1 MMSNG
6 PWSSYWGSRFPAQ
19 RVIPLF
25 VVASLL
31 LALVPLALAWLGV
44 AGPGEWLAR
53 GADAEAVS
61 QARAVVHLLLNAGA
75 ALLALV
81 TVLFAGGRGAMS
93 RDPEAYAVSAL
104 MFFVFL
110 LECLHAHSGWA
121 HGDLALAE
129 VESWTLP
136 RLVLALGLLLGLYV
150 IGPNRVRWVR
160 SMVTVNVVGI
170 AGLLAWWA
178 GSQGAAFPRLLF
190 PEQVITRPFDLA
202 VLVLILFAGGLA
214 WWRFW
219 RGLSTLLGLGITL
232 ATVPQV
238 IAQLLV
244 ITSTDEQVGTT
255 IALAHYET
263 VVGYGIMLGGL
274 LLDYLASIRQG
285 ETAQIHLTQ
294 QTLRLEQTGEAL
306 ARQTE
311 EREKAERTLRMLKNA
326 VETMNL
332 GVSITDT
339 QGALLYVNPAE
350 ARMHGYAVEEVIGKH
365 GRLFATAAEPELLP
379 PTTSGEQ
386 VFVRERLNRTR
397 EGKLFPVRLVSSWVT
412 GATGELE
419 GLVTL
424 CEDISDRRRSEEA
437 LDRRER
443 VLEAVGLAA
452 ERFLSEAA
460 WEQSVAEVLER
471 LGLATGVDLVSMVSL
486 EVESLREVPT
496 FNYRWTA
503 PGYTRR
509 HLDVTH
515 WRSLV
520 QRAVF
525 ARWPVRLAG
534 QRVVSGQVSELPPNE
549 RTVLEAR
556 SIRSFVAVAITV
568 GGPVRGLLTFEST
581 DESREWATAE
591 LEALRTA
598 ARALGAA
605 FQRQETEKALASS
618 EVKYRALLE
627 SANDMIQ
634 SVTPDGR
641 FEFVNRA
648 WCEMMGYRRD
658 EVERLEIWDVVHP
671 RFHPHCED
679 LLRKT
684 LSGQDIYRLE
694 VVFVTK
700 SGKEVAVEGSVTSR
714 IESGSRVATLG
725 IFRDVSERL
734 RIDRIKSEFIS
745 TVSHELRTPLTSIIA
760 ALGLLDSGRLSDQ
773 ADRVRELVAVA
784 HRNSLRLLQLINDL
798 LDLQKLTA
806 GKMNFDLRPFG
817 VGAVMTEALKGM
829 QAFADSRHV
838 RLVMGEVDPGLRVVA
853 DEARLIQV
861 FNNLLSNAVKFSPSG
876 GEVQIGAVRHGARAV
891 LAVRDYGPGIPSEFQ
906 QRLFDQFTQFD
917 SSTTRAAG
925 GSGLGLSIV
934 KRLVEAMGGTV
945 ACESEPGAGA
955 IFFVDLPRA
964 PGEGETTV
972 GTGSRSLRAGRGF
985 AEGGPAA
992 EGRSARE
999 ASDRLLPE

>member
-1 MMSNG
+1 MIASG
-6 PWSSYWGSRFPAQ
+6 KWQSYWGSRFPAQ

-25 VVASLL
+25 VSGCLLASLL
-31 LALVPLALAWLGV
+31 PLLLYWLGV
-44 AGPGEWLAR
+44 SGPSEWLAGTER
-53 GADAEAVS
+53 GEALLHA
-61 QARAVVHLLLNAGA
+61 QDELHRMLVVGA
-75 ALLALV
+75 AMLALV
-81 TVLFAGGRGAMS
+81 TVVFAGGRGYMS
-93 RDPEAYAVSAL
+93 REPEAYAVSAL
-104 MFFVFL
+104 MFFVFIFEL
-110 LECLHAHSGWA
+110 LHAFSGSTPGNGLVSELTA
-121 HGDLALAE
+121 
-129 VESWTLP
+129 WTLP
-136 RLVLALGLLLGLYV
+136 RLVFVVGLILSLSV
-150 IGPNRVRWVR
+150 IGANHDRTLPA
-160 SMVTVNVVGI
+160 MVVVNLVGL
-170 AGLLAWWA
+170 AGLVVWWLAWA
-178 GSQGAAFPRLLF
+178 GRALPRIYF
-190 PEQVITRPFDLA
+190 PEQVITRPVDFA
-202 VLVLILFAGGLA
+202 VLVLLLVGGGLA
-214 WWRFW
+214 WRRFV
-219 RGLSTLLGLGITL
+219 RGHSTLIGLGLIL
-232 ATVPQV
+232 ATVPNV
-238 IAQLLV
+238 FAQLLL
-244 ITSTDEQVGTT
+244 ITSTE
-255 IALAHYET
+255 ET
-263 VVGYGIMLGGL
+263 VGGGVAQAHFQTLVADGTLLGGV
-274 LLDYLASIRQG
+274 LLDYLASLRQG

-311 EREKAERTLRMLKNA
+311 EREKAERTLRLLKNA

-339 QGALLYVNPAE
+339 QGTLLYVNPAE
-350 ARMHGYAVEEVIGKH
+350 ARMHGYSVDDVIGRH
-365 GRLFATAAEPELLP
+365 GRLFSTAAEPELLSP
-379 PTTSGEQ
+379 QDGGEAL
-386 VFVRERLNRTR
+386 FIRERLNRTR

-412 GATGELE
+412 DAGGKHE

-424 CEDISDRRRSEEA
+424 CEDISERRRSEEA

-443 VLEAVGLAA
+443 VLEAVGMAA

-471 LGLATGVDLVSMVSL
+471 LGLATGVELVSMASL
-486 EVESLREVPT
+486 EVEALRDVPS

-503 PGYTRR
+503 PGYARR
-509 HLDVTH
+509 HLDVTG
-515 WRSLV
+515 WRALV

-534 QRVVSGQVSELPPNE
+534 QRVVSGRVSDLPPNE

-568 GGPVRGLLTFEST
+568 GGPVRGLLSFEST
-581 DESREWATAE
+581 DESRVWAAAE
-591 LEALRTA
+591 IEALRTA

-605 FQRQETEKALASS
+605 LQRQETEKALASS

-648 WCEMMGYRRD
+648 WCEMMGYRRE
-658 EVERLEIWDVVHP
+658 EVERLQLWDVVHP

-684 LSGQDIYRLE
+684 LSGQDLYRLE
-694 VVFVTK
+694 VVFVTR

-714 IESGSRVATLG
+714 IESGNRVATLG

-773 ADRVRELVAVA
+773 QDRIKELIAVA

-817 VGAVMTEALKGM
+817 VGAVMTESLKGM
-829 QAFADSRHV
+829 QAFADSRQV
-838 RLVMGEVDPGLRVVA
+838 LLVMGEVDPGLRVVA

-861 FNNLLSNAVKFSPSG
+861 LNNLLSNAIKFSSQG
-876 GEVQIGAVRHGARAV
+876 GAVEVGAVRHGQRAV
-891 LAVRDYGPGIPSEFQ
+891 LAVRDQGPGIPREFQ
-906 QRLFDQFTQFD
+906 QRLFDQFTQVD

-945 ACESEPGAGA
+945 ACDSEPGTGA
-955 IFFVDLPRA
+955 TFFVELPRA
-964 PGEGETTV
+964 PGEGELSG
-972 GTGSRSLRAGRGF
+972 GTGSRPLRALRGF
-985 AEGGPAA
+985 AEASPAI
-992 EGRSARE
+992 EDRSAEATYDRRPRE
-999 ASDRLLPE
+999 